1 MSAPLG
7 EKLKAV
13 KWGKFKVGDLFEIL
27 SYKKR
32 FDANKVHIT
41 KTGHPYIVRTSVNN
55 GLKGYL
61 KENEAYLNEG
71 NTISFGQDTATM
83 FYQEKPYFTGD
94 KIKILKPKN
103 KNFNKLNAMFFIAE
117 MSKAFSTFS
126 WGNSSFSITAIS
138 EQQFRLPVTNENEID
153 FSFMETFIRELEEER
168 IRELAA
174 YLTASGLTD
183 YHLTPPEIDIIY
195 QFDKTVWGT
204 FNLEELYGKSTRGK
218 RLKSADRIPGKLIF
232 VTAGEANEG
241 ISAYIGNHVEIFS
254 KNTTTIDM
262 FGSAKYRNYEYG
274 ADDHVAVVHT
284 ENLPKYASIFVTSAI
299 HKAAHTG
306 KFSYAKNFYAK
317 DADELNISLP
327 IKDGAPDYTFMATF
341 TRAVQKL
348 VIKNVVRYSEEK
360 LASAKQ
366 IVAH

>member
-7 EKLKAV
+7 EKLKNV
-13 KWGKFKVGDLFEIL
+13 RRGEFKMGDLFEIQHTL
-27 SYKKR
+27 S
-32 FDANKVHIT
+32 FNKSSLTAGDKYDYVT
-41 KTGHPYIVRTSVNN
+41 RTSLNQGILQTTGFVN
-55 GLKGYL
+55 
-61 KENEAYLNEG
+61 KENLNPAG
-71 NTISFGQDTATM
+71 IWSLGLLQMDFFYRKNPWYAGQ
-83 FYQEKPYFTGD
+83 FVR
-94 KIKILKPKN
+94 KIIPKIQIPKN
-103 KNFNKLNAMFFIAE
+103 AIMYFSAVLNKQKDKLL
-117 MSKAFSTFS
+117 SVLVRDVDKTFCNLS
-126 WGNSSFSITAIS
+126 LDLPITS
-138 EQQFRLPVTNENEID
+138 NGEID

-241 ISAYIGNHVEIFS
+241 ISTYIGNSVKVFS

-262 FGSAKYRNYEYG
+262 FGSAKYRNYDYG

-341 TRAVQKL
+341 IRAVQKL
-348 VIKNVVRYSEEK
+348 VIKNVVRYTDK
-360 LASAKQ
+360 KISAYKQ
-366 IVAH
+366 VSTQ